1 MRTGYTVT
9 LLSLLIIIVI
19 LFGTVLTGER
29 EKTELNVIYA
39 GSLIVPFGE
48 IEHQFESRHPDVDVR
63 IEGHGSI
70 QAIRHITDI
79 HEEYDVLAVA
89 DENLIPDLMYA
100 TGNNTESYACWY
112 VRFARNQM
120 VIAYTNESRYANE
133 INKSNWYEILA
144 RPDVKFGFSNPMLD
158 ACGYRTLMIAQLA
171 ELYYDDQTI
180 FDRLISCNFDPE
192 IPVTENNGTY
202 IVLIPEIFKPQSKK
216 IIIRGGSVQLLA
228 LLDFGEIDY
237 IFGYKSVAQ
246 QHGLRFLELPTEIDL
261 SSPEYEATYKKVIV
275 KLGFQRFTSVGT
287 DRVGKPIFYAIT
299 IPENAPHPELAAQ
312 FVEFV
317 ISEEGRSVLNDIKQP
332 TVLPVADNLDMIPDE
347 LDDVIA
353 GRSLDNGVR

>member
-1 MRTGYTVT
+1 MRTIYMVT
-9 LLSLLIIIVI
+9 FSSLLIIVVI
-19 LFGTVLTGER
+19 IFGTVLTGEQK
-29 EKTELNVIYA
+29 KTELDVIYA

-100 TGNNTESYACWY
+100 TGNNTESYCCWY

-133 INKSNWYEILA
+133 INESNWYEILA

-158 ACGYRTLMIAQLA
+158 ACGYRTLMTAQLA
-171 ELYYDDQTI
+171 ELYYNDQTI
-180 FDRLISCNFDPE
+180 FDRLISCNFNPE

-228 LLDFGEIDY
+228 LLDFNEIDY

-246 QHGLRFLELPTEIDL
+246 QHGLRFLELPNEIDL
-261 SSPEYEATYKKVIV
+261 SSSEYEDTYKKVMV
-275 KLGFQRFTSVGT
+275 RLGFQRFTSVGT

-312 FVEFV
+312 FVQFV
-317 ISEEGRSVLNDIKQP
+317 ISGEGQRVLNDIKQP
-332 TVLPVADNLDMIPDE
+332 TVMPVADNLDRVPDK
-347 LDDVIA
+347 LDDVIE
-353 GRSLDNGVR
+353 GRKP

>member
-1 MRTGYTVT
+1 MRTGYTIAF
-9 LLSLLIIIVI
+9 LSLLIIIVI
-19 LFGTVLTGER
+19 IFGTVLTDER
-29 EKTELNVIYA
+29 EKTKLNVIYA

-48 IEHQFESRHPDVDVR
+48 IEHQFESRHLDVDVR

-89 DENLIPDLMYA
+89 DENLIPDMMYA
-100 TGNNTESYACWY
+100 TDNNTESYACWY

-133 INKSNWYEILA
+133 INESNWYEILA

-158 ACGYRTLMIAQLA
+158 ACGYRTLMVTQLA
-171 ELYYDDQTI
+171 ELYYNDQTI
-180 FDRLISCNFDPE
+180 FDRLISCNFDPAMS
-192 IPVTENNGTY
+192 VTENNETC

-261 SSPEYEATYKKVIV
+261 SSPEYEDTYKKVIV
-275 KLGFQRFTSVGT
+275 RLGFQRFTSVGT

-299 IPENAPHPELAAQ
+299 IPENAPHPELAMQ

-317 ISEEGRSVLNDIKQP
+317 ISEEGRGVLNDIKQP
-332 TVLPVADNLDMIPDE
+332 TVLPVADNLDRIPDE
-347 LDDVIA
+347 LGDVIA